1 MTSRDELPTPATPRR
16 FPAGADRTGVATVL
30 LTCLLFMASRAA
42 ADSADPAPV
51 LVELFTSQGCSS
63 CPPADRL
70 LTRLVEQDRVIA
82 LAFHVDYWN
91 YIGWTDPFS
100 SKTWS
105 DRQRGY
111 AAVFGS
117 NRIYTPQLVVNGRWE
132 AVGSDAREVD
142 RLLRDA
148 RGSLR
153 DELSLEIE
161 ESTAGLT
168 VRLSA
173 PGPMGARRAW
183 LAVAESGFET
193 PVGRGENAD
202 HTLRNDNVVRRLE
215 AVELGKHVPVELDS
229 EWRRDRLRLVAFLQD
244 SKTLAVTAATQ
255 ARLP

>member
-1 MTSRDELPTPATPRR
+1 MTSRDNPPTPATPRR
-16 FPAGADRTGVATVL
+16 FPAGADLAGVAVVL
-30 LTCLLFMASRAA
+30 LASFLFLAPRAA

-70 LTRLVEQDRVIA
+70 LTRLVEEDRVIA

-100 SKTWS
+100 SKAWS

-111 AAVFGS
+111 AAIFGS

-132 AVGSDAREVD
+132 GVGSDAREVD

-153 DELSLEIE
+153 DELGLEIE
-161 ESTAGLT
+161 ESAAGLT
-168 VRLSA
+168 ARLSVTE
-173 PGPMGARRAW
+173 PVGARRAW

-193 PVGRGENAD
+193 PVGRGENAH

-215 AVELGKHVPVELDS
+215 AVELGEDVPVELDP
-229 EWRRDRLRLVAFLQD
+229 EWKRDRLRLVAFLQD
-244 SKTLAVTAATQ
+244 PKTLAVTAATQ
-255 ARLP
+255 AGLP

>member
-1 MTSRDELPTPATPRR
+1 MKGLL
-16 FPAGADRTGVATVL
+16 GVLV
-30 LTCLLFMASRAA
+30 CLLGGAPAFAE
-42 ADSADPAPV
+42 SAPGQPLV

-70 LTRLVEQDRVIA
+70 LTRLVEEDRVIA

-132 AVGSDAREVD
+132 GVGSDAREVD

-161 ESTAGLT
+161 ESAAGLT
-168 VRLSA
+168 ARLSSLEST
-173 PGPMGARRAW
+173 GSRRAW

-193 PVGRGENAD
+193 PVGRGENAH

-215 AVELGKHVPVELDS
+215 AVELGEDVPVELDP
-229 EWRRDRLRLVAFLQD
+229 EWKRERLRLVAFLQD
-244 SKTLAVTAATQ
+244 PKTLAVTAATQ
-255 ARLP
+255 VRLP